1 MPSFSC
7 KDVMPNCSFEIKNAS
22 SMDELMTLLTAH
34 AKHAHKIEKIP
45 SDVLEKVKKAIKP

>member
-22 SMDELMTLLTAH
+22 STDELMTLLTAH
-34 AKHAHKIEKIP
+34 AKHAHNIEKIP
-45 SDVLEKVKKAIKP
+45 PDVLEKVKKAIKP